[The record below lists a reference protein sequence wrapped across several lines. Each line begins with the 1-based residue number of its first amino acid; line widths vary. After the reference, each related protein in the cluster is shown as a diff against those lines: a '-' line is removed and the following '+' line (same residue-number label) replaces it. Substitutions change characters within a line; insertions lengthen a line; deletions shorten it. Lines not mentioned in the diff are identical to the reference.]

1 MCLRLSAV
9 VFRLDV
15 VALYVVYPSSST
27 AWLCTSMKSGAGL
40 PSLNRGCAC
49 MRRHLASRPRIAP
62 PPSKSLTLTS
72 YPHLTRKHSAREEAI
87 AIEMVKNLREK
98 VSWCQ
103 REHPV
108 THYYDC
114 ADIVGKYL
122 KLVKVRRKQGGRERG
137 RKGNEIR
144 ACDG

>member
-1 MCLRLSAV
+1 MHA
-9 VFRLDV
+9 
-15 VALYVVYPSSST
+15 T
-27 AWLCTSMKSGAGL
+27 
-40 PSLNRGCAC
+40 
-49 MRRHLASRPRIAP
+49 ASRLPAAHRP
-62 PPSKSLTLTS
+62 PLRDHSLLPLTHTL
-72 YPHLTRKHSAREEAI
+72 LANDSAREEAI

-122 KLVKVRRKQGGRERG
+122 KLVKVRRKRGTKGGREG
-137 RKGNEIR
+137 
-144 ACDG
+144 